1 MNEAPYEM
9 ETVFEEVPLG
19 KTLASNTLIG
29 KLHTDDPDYNETFTY
44 TLEDQGD
51 LFYVSPKSE
60 LKLKK
65 SVLFKPSEG
74 IILTVRSTDKG
85 GLFLIRVFE
94 YKTNQIVLSA
104 PVAQLEVYPNPFE
117 QILHLRSDHP
127 GQVQVYSITGA
138 LITEQALSPGDNSID
153 LGEHPAG
160 VYILRMHQGE
170 VIVDHKVIKR

>member
-1 MNEAPYEM
+1 MFLQMLWLP
-9 ETVFEEVPLG
+9 V
-19 KTLASNTLIG
+19 
-29 KLHTDDPDYNETFTY
+29 
-44 TLEDQGD
+44 
-51 LFYVSPKSE
+51 
-60 LKLKK
+60 
-65 SVLFKPSEG
+65 
-74 IILTVRSTDKG
+74 
-85 GLFLIRVFE
+85 LFLIRVFE